1 VATRGERQRATRSQ
15 EHGWEAAHGSITG
28 MGGMSRE
35 QGGGGGAC
43 TRSTWLGQL
52 VGPVSLGDE

>member
-35 QGGGGGAC
+35 QGGGGGVRVK
-43 TRSTWLGQL
+43 T
-52 VGPVSLGDE
+52 

>member
-35 QGGGGGAC
+35 QGGGGGGPAEEALDSFGC
-43 TRSTWLGQL
+43 LGR
-52 VGPVSLGDE
+52 